1 MIKSVKT
8 QGIVLRKRSLPN
20 QDLIIDFFSKE
31 RGKLTVFAKGIKK
44 ITSRRL
50 PHTQVG
56 NLVKVVL
63 DQHDSRFYL
72 QGSDLI
78 SAFSKIKDTERKH
91 PYFYFSIFLIDRLL
105 PENQK
110 EEDVYRE
117 TLRFLIKLS
126 REEEFNIADITK
138 WTNKIM
144 RLLGYIHEDKPYEE
158 LRNFIENII
167 EEKLPTV

>member
-8 QGIVLRKRSLPN
+8 EGIILRKRSLPN

-31 RGKLTVFAKGIKK
+31 KGKLIVFAKGIKK

-56 NLVKVVL
+56 NLIKVVL
-63 DQHDSRFYL
+63 DQHDNRLYL

-78 SAFSKIKDTERKH
+78 SAFSKIKDTERKL
-91 PYFYFSIFLIDRLL
+91 PFFYFSIFLIDRLL
-105 PENQK
+105 PEHQK
-110 EEDVYRE
+110 EEIIYQE
-117 TLRFLIKLS
+117 TLKFFIKLS
-126 REEEFNIADITK
+126 REKECDISYLTK

-158 LRNFIENII
+158 LRSFIENII
-167 EEKLPTV
+167 EEKLPVV